1 MDSLFSRDWTALDP
15 LVSALQ
21 FSARSVSTLLADGAT
36 GEMVEQGISWQQ
48 LATLAIAVGVTE
60 PGVLNVFDADMQV
73 FEVDESIEI
82 HVE

>member
-21 FSARSVSTLLADGAT
+21 FSSASVSTLLADGAT

-48 LATLAIAVGVTE
+48 LATLAIAVGVI
-60 PGVLNVFDADMQV
+60 VLPFVLGGFIAKTLKMPNY
-73 FEVDESIEI
+73 
-82 HVE
+82 